1 MYGTTYGVGDTLAS
15 DTSTLFKCTTSGVL
29 TTLHRFPRAEIMGG
43 LILASDSNLY
53 GLSQMDG
60 TFGFGTLFK
69 STLNGTLTT
78 MVNFS
83 GPNGQFPWGT
93 LMEASDSNLYGTTT
107 VGGAY
112 GGGTVFQYKLS
123 GTLTSIISFNGSST
137 GAYPERQSLVEIIK
151 KDTGTG
157 INKLTTANEELRV
170 YPNPFTNTTTIALS
184 TAGNYYLEIDDL
196 TGRKLKYIE
205 FTGNEYILSAE
216 GLAKGM
222 YFVRISDINNSVIGT
237 TKIVVQ

>member
-1 MYGTTYGVGDTLAS
+1 VFLAEWQPCGDI
-15 DTSTLFKCTTSGVL
+15 
-29 TTLHRFPRAEIMGG
+29 E
-43 LILASDSNLY
+43 
-53 GLSQMDG
+53 
-60 TFGFGTLFK
+60 
-69 STLNGTLTT
+69 
-78 MVNFS
+78 
-83 GPNGQFPWGT
+83 
-93 LMEASDSNLYGTTT
+93 
-107 VGGAY
+107 
-112 GGGTVFQYKLS
+112 
-123 GTLTSIISFNGSST
+123 
-137 GAYPERQSLVEIIK
+137 
-151 KDTGTG
+151 TGT
-157 INKLTTANEELRV
+157 NKLTTTNEELRV